1 MTRVPLEK
9 RPPSRNLEER
19 RRRAPSSVLWYTTNR
34 DSSSRSLAVIGTK
47 SGHLS
52 AVDLVT
58 GREIGC
64 VSAATTP
71 IVRLETLSDSA
82 LDSTYLLIRC
92 LMLSPLP
99 NASKRNALVDPEN

>member
-1 MTRVPLEK
+1 M
-9 RPPSRNLEER
+9 
-19 RRRAPSSVLWYTTNR
+19 PSSVLWYTTR
-34 DSSSRSLAVIGTK
+34 DSSSRSLAIIGTK

-64 VSAATTP
+64 VSAAPSP

-82 LDSTYLLIRC
+82 LDSTYLLMRY
-92 LMLSPLP
+92 LMQHLM
-99 NASKRNALVDPEN
+99 RI